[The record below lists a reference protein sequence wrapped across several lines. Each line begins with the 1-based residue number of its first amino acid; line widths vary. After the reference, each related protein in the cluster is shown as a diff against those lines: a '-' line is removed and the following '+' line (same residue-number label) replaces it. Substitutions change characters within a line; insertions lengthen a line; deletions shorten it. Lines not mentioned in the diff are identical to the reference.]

1 VASNEQDLARPPLFI
16 NKTVD
21 TVFSVIEFGQYLIN
35 GISQGCLYCLLA
47 SGLTLM
53 LGILGVPNFAHGNL
67 YMLGAY
73 IAFYVVAFFNM
84 SYWLSIVIAAIIL
97 GVLGLIIYRL
107 IFYPMRNGPHANLFV
122 AAIALLMI
130 LESAALLWFGGETKW
145 LILPYSNDVIR
156 FGGMSL
162 GVQRLIIILATL
174 MVMLGLELF
183 IKKTTVGAA
192 LEATAQNREGAM
204 LCGIKVTQI
213 AAMAFAIGTAL
224 AGVAG
229 VLIAPAVMI
238 LPSMGLGPLLV
249 AFSAVIVGGMG
260 SIRGAVVGAFIL
272 ALVESLTS
280 GYISATYSL
289 VFVFAAMI
297 LMLLIRPSGLF
308 GKEL

>member
-1 VASNEQDLARPPLFI
+1 VASDKQELAMPPISI
-16 NKTVD
+16 ND
-21 TVFSVIEFGQYLIN
+21 TGDRVFVVAELGQYLVN

-53 LGILGVPNFAHGNL
+53 LGILGVPNFAHGSL

-73 IAFYVVAFFNM
+73 IAFYVVMLLNVSYLM
-84 SYWLSIVIAAIIL
+84 SILLAAVILA
-97 GVLGLIIYRL
+97 VLGLVIYRFL
-107 IFYPMRNGPHANLFV
+107 FYPMRDAPHANLFV

-130 LESAALLWFGGETKW
+130 LEGAALLWFGGETKW
-145 LILPYSNDVIR
+145 LILPYSNDIIT

-183 IKKTTVGAA
+183 IKKTAVGAA

-229 VLIAPAVMI
+229 ALIAPAVMI

-249 AFSAVIVGGMG
+249 AFSAVIVGGLG
-260 SIRGAVVGAFIL
+260 SIPGAVLGAFIL

-289 VFVFAAMI
+289 VFVFVAMI
-297 LMLLIRPSGLF
+297 LMLLIRPRGLF